1 MLARFLAHST
11 AGNGIVLI
19 PEIAPKPTRQ
29 IKLKLAKTGH
39 FNSEK
44 YYGLLTR
51 KDGLQS
57 VVAIQVQIT
66 NKLIIVVSV

>member
-19 PEIAPKPTRQ
+19 PEIAPKPTWQ

-39 FNSEK
+39 INSEK
-44 YYGLLTR
+44 YYDLTVKMVCKALSQFR
-51 KDGLQS
+51 YK
-57 VVAIQVQIT
+57 
-66 NKLIIVVSV
+66 